1 MDHATQSVIARY
13 DRLCE
18 ELLERQSLEE
28 QARDEEMSRT
38 RKFYE
43 DSLKQVRIMYER
55 SRSQIDRDL
64 LQMEL

>member
-1 MDHATQSVIARY
+1 VIARY
-13 DRLCE
+13 DQLCE

-28 QARDEEMSRT
+28 HAREEEMSRT